1 MTHFPSIYALDIGNT
16 RAKLALFVDDA
27 LHSISFA
34 DNPDSLKLLLTH
46 GFPIVVSNV
55 SHTEWTDALSLLPNP
70 ILDIQREGNLPFH
83 SNYASPKTLG
93 MDRIC
98 NIAALCHPHQ
108 ITQNRL
114 VIDIGTCVK
123 MDFIDEN
130 NTYLGGSIAPGI
142 QLQLNALHDYTAQL
156 PKLSPEE
163 SFSILLGNDTHSSMQ
178 SGVMGGIHAAI
189 QWRITEFNNR
199 YQNLQVYM
207 TGGDAHYF
215 DLVQKNNIFVDENL
229 TLRGIYALYKIQS
242 LPI

>member
-1 MTHFPSIYALDIGNT
+1 
-16 RAKLALFVDDA
+16 
-27 LHSISFA
+27 
-34 DNPDSLKLLLTH
+34 
-46 GFPIVVSNV
+46 
-55 SHTEWTDALSLLPNP
+55 
-70 ILDIQREGNLPFH
+70 
-83 SNYASPKTLG
+83 
-93 MDRIC
+93 
-98 NIAALCHPHQ
+98 
-108 ITQNRL
+108 
-114 VIDIGTCVK
+114 

-163 SFSILLGNDTHSSMQ
+163 SFSILLGNDTHSSMH

-229 TLRGIYALYKIQS
+229 TLKGIYALYKIQS

>member
-16 RAKLALFVDDA
+16 RAKLALFVEDK
-27 LHSISFA
+27 LLSISFA
-34 DNPDSLKLLLTH
+34 NDIESLKALLKDD
-46 GFPIVVSNV
+46 FPMVVSNV
-55 SHTEWTDALSLLPNP
+55 SHRNWLTALSFLPNQ
-70 ILDIQREGNLPFH
+70 IIEIKRDGTLPFT
-83 SNYASPKTLG
+83 SQYASPKTLG
-93 MDRIC
+93 MDRVC
-98 NIAALCHPHQ
+98 NIAAVCQPHQ
-108 ITQNRL
+108 LKQNRL
-114 VIDIGTCVK
+114 VIDLGTCVK

-163 SFSILLGNDTHSSMQ
+163 SFSILLGNDTNSSMQ
-178 SGVMGGIHAAI
+178 SGVMGGIQAAI

-215 DLVQKNNIFVDENL
+215 DLVQKNNIFVVENL